1 MLASN
6 FLMAWKNSY
15 DKTQREKQVNDV
27 YTGTVLFFKKEHRK
41 NGKIMPLV
49 G

>member
-1 MLASN
+1 MFASN

-27 YTGTVLFFKKEHRK
+27 YTGTVLFLKKSIEKMEKSCHW
-41 NGKIMPLV
+41 
-49 G
+49 